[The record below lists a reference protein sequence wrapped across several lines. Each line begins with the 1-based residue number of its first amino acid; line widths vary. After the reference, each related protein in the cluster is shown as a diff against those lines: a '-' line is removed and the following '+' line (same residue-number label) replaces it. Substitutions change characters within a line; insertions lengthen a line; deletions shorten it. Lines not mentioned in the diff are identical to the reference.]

1 MPPVTDA
8 PPHSLAVARPLAPW
22 LWTLLLLVVVCLPR
36 ISIDLYLPALP
47 AMADQLRAS
56 DAQLQLTLSLY
67 MLGYALSMLLGGPLC
82 DRYGRRPVLL
92 AGTALFLLASL
103 ACMLATRVEVLLAAR
118 LLQALGGCC
127 GTLIGRVMVR
137 DRYAPEEQPRLLGL
151 LSMGIALSPMLAP
164 PLGSLID
171 HLLGWRGLFL
181 CLSLVAAAAW
191 LLMYK
196 RLAETR
202 PAQLAPM
209 PGKHLPGLY
218 LRLLSERYFM
228 RYSLAIGC
236 LYCTYFPFILQSP
249 ALLQRQLGLSP
260 TAYALVF
267 AATVAGYL
275 LGSRLFQRLGARH
288 GADRLITR
296 ACLLNLA
303 GAGLLLLTRSLWP
316 DSLWAIVVPML
327 ALMFSVGLAIPA
339 CQLAILQPYAAVAG
353 TASGLFFFIQMALTA
368 GCGLLASLL
377 ADHPAGSLQ
386 ALTGLSSLALSLVW
400 WCLRPRRQQGL
411 GKADSMPLH

>member
-1 MPPVTDA
+1 MPPVTNA

-92 AGTALFLLASL
+92 
-103 ACMLATRVEVLLAAR
+103 
-118 LLQALGGCC
+118 ALGGCC

-386 ALTGLSSLALSLVW
+386 ALTGLSSLALGLVW

>member
-1 MPPVTDA
+1 MPPIANA
-8 PPHSLAVARPLAPW
+8 PPHSITSERPLAPW

-47 AMADQLRAS
+47 AMADQLKAS

-103 ACMLATRVEVLLAAR
+103 ACMLATCVEALMAAR
-118 LLQALGGCC
+118 LVQALGGCC
-127 GTLIGRVMVR
+127 GTLVGRVMVR
-137 DRYAPEEQPRLLGL
+137 DRCAPEEQARLLGL

-164 PLGSLID
+164 PLGSLIN

-202 PAQLAPM
+202 PPAPQ
-209 PGKHLPGLY
+209 PAAGENLLRLY
-218 LRLLSERYFM
+218 LRLLSEAYFM

-260 TAYALVF
+260 GVYALVF

-275 LGSRLFQRLGARH
+275 LGSRWFQRLAPRH
-288 GADRLITR
+288 GADRLISA

-316 DSLWAIVVPML
+316 DSLWAIVLPML

-353 TASGLFFFIQMALTA
+353 TASGLFFFIQMAMTA

-377 ADHPAGSLQ
+377 VDSPGGSLQ
-386 ALTGLSSLALSLVW
+386 ALTGLFSLALGLVW
-400 WCLRPRRQQGL
+400 WCLRPRLR
-411 GKADSMPLH
+411 

>member
-1 MPPVTDA
+1 
-8 PPHSLAVARPLAPW
+8 SLAVARPLAPW

-103 ACMLATRVEVLLAAR
+103 ACMLATRVEVLMAAR

-164 PLGSLID
+164 PLGSLIE

-249 ALLQRQLGLSP
+249 ALLQRQLGLPP

-386 ALTGLSSLALSLVW
+386 ALTGLSSLALGLVW

>member
-1 MPPVTDA
+1 MPPVA
-8 PPHSLAVARPLAPW
+8 PSTTRSIAIEPALAPW

-47 AMADQLRAS
+47 AMADDLLAS

-103 ACMLATRVEVLLAAR
+103 ACMLAANVEVLMVAR

-137 DRYAPEEQPRLLGL
+137 DRCAPEEQPRLLGL

-202 PAQLAPM
+202 PPQLCPVAA
-209 PGKHLPGLY
+209 KSLPRLY
-218 LRLLSERYFM
+218 LRLLGEAYFM

-249 ALLQRQLGLSP
+249 ALLQRQLGLSSS
-260 TAYALVF
+260 AYALVF

-275 LGSRLFQRLGARH
+275 LGSRLFQRLGVRH
-288 GADRLITR
+288 SADRLIAG
-296 ACLLNLA
+296 ACVLNLA
-303 GAGLLLLTRSLWP
+303 GAGLLLLARSLWP
-316 DSLWAIVVPML
+316 DSLWAIVLPML
-327 ALMFSVGLAIPA
+327 PLMLSVGLAIPA

-353 TASGLFFFIQMALTA
+353 TASGLFFFIQMAMTA

-377 ADHPAGSLQ
+377 ADSPAGSLQ
-386 ALTGLSSLALSLVW
+386 ALTGLFSVALGLVW
-400 WCLRPRRQQGL
+400 WCLRPRQR
-411 GKADSMPLH
+411 

>member
-1 MPPVTDA
+1 MPPVA
-8 PPHSLAVARPLAPW
+8 PSTTRSIAIEPALAPW

-47 AMADQLRAS
+47 AMADDLGAS

-92 AGTALFLLASL
+92 AGTALFLVASL
-103 ACMLATRVEVLLAAR
+103 ACMLAASVEMLMAAR

-127 GTLIGRVMVR
+127 GTLVGRVMVR
-137 DRYAPEEQPRLLGL
+137 DRCAPEEQPRLLGL

-202 PAQLAPM
+202 PPQLAPLL
-209 PGKHLPGLY
+209 GKHLPRLY
-218 LRLLSERYFM
+218 LRLLGERYFM

-236 LYCTYFPFILQSP
+236 LYCTYFPFILQSS

-288 GADRLITR
+288 GADRLIAR

-303 GAGLLLLTRSLWP
+303 GAGLLLLARSLWP
-316 DSLWAIVVPML
+316 DSLWAIVLPML

-353 TASGLFFFIQMALTA
+353 SASGLFFFIQMALTA

-377 ADHPAGSLQ
+377 ADSLAGSLQ
-386 ALTGLSSLALSLVW
+386 ALTGLFSLALALAW
-400 WCLRPRRQQGL
+400 WGLRPRQR
-411 GKADSMPLH
+411 

>member
-1 MPPVTDA
+1 MPPLVDA
-8 PPHSLAVARPLAPW
+8 PPRAIAVTRPLAPW

-47 AMADQLRAS
+47 AMADDLGAS
-56 DAQLQLTLSLY
+56 DTQLQLTLSLY

-92 AGTALFLLASL
+92 AGTALFLAASL
-103 ACMLATRVEVLLAAR
+103 ACMLAASVEVLMAAR

-127 GTLIGRVMVR
+127 GTLVGRVMVR
-137 DRYAPEEQPRLLGL
+137 DRCAPEEQPRLLGL

-202 PAQLAPM
+202 PPQLSPLL
-209 PGKHLPGLY
+209 GKQLPRLY
-218 LRLLSERYFM
+218 LRLLGERYFM

-236 LYCTYFPFILQSP
+236 LYCTYFPFILLSP

-275 LGSRLFQRLGARH
+275 LGSRLFQHLGARH
-288 GADRLITR
+288 GADRLIAR

-303 GAGLLLLTRSLWP
+303 GAGLLLLARSLWP
-316 DSLWAIVVPML
+316 DSLWAIVLPML

-377 ADHPAGSLQ
+377 ADSLAGSLQ
-386 ALTGLSSLALSLVW
+386 VLTGLFSLALALAW
-400 WCLRPRRQQGL
+400 WGLRPRQW
-411 GKADSMPLH
+411 